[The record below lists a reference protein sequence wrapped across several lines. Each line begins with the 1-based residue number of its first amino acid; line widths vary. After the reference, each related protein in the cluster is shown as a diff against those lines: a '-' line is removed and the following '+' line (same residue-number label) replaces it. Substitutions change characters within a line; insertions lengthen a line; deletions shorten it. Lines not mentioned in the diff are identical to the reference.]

1 MPKTAKHLKAHQ
13 FKKGAPSPNPK
24 GRPPLSPGQREL
36 RKLSLKTHQ
45 EVIEMAL
52 TGTVG
57 ELKALATDP
66 KTPAIQVGIA
76 TAILQAIKV
85 GDPSVLER
93 FMERIIGKI
102 PDKLE
107 VTSVSSVSI
116 DVNAQIA
123 VLTDAD
129 LKARMLRLESDV

>member
-1 MPKTAKHLKAHQ
+1 
-13 FKKGAPSPNPK
+13 
-24 GRPPLSPGQREL
+24 
-36 RKLSLKTHQ
+36 
-45 EVIEMAL
+45 MAL